1 MSVSSLEDGGVDL
14 LVPELERGTNRS
26 CFYSVPDG
34 LVVRKDVGDTAWHPV
49 VSLFSHF
56 SPILCSPIVRTSDC
70 WAGYGA
76 LIDFRI
82 RNRGMAQSGSAL
94 DWGSRGHRFK
104 SCCPDHSFWPCWARY
119 SAFSTVM
126 DVILAELWRLPD
138 QLNVEFKGT
147 FHPTFRVVYPK
158 RKLPAGIEHH
168 ESRSL

>member
-1 MSVSSLEDGGVDL
+1 MHAVLDVGAADRGGTFGSECQGFATEVVKGVHLFLDDVGFVAHAASKQTGMLEDGGVDL

-26 CFYSVPDG
+26 CFDSVPEG

-56 SPILCSPIVRTSDC
+56 SPILCSPIVRTLDC

-104 SCCPDHSFWPCWARY
+104 SCCPDHSFWP
-119 SAFSTVM
+119 VGQG
-126 DVILAELWRLPD
+126 IRLS
-138 QLNVEFKGT
+138 Q
-147 FHPTFRVVYPK
+147 R
-158 RKLPAGIEHH
+158 
-168 ESRSL
+168 